1 MSELINVRSNRNNFR
16 RQLLATAS
24 ALTLMG
30 FMNGAQA
37 SDDTAPDHP
46 LVWIEL
52 GGQFDSE
59 IDPIQTWTPPNVPP
73 PLVQPTFQPFGK
85 MPRVGYDW
93 DGKVSV
99 QPDDSGWTFSAAI
112 QFGKAK
118 HGPKS
123 THDQDNPTG
132 LNSFYLPAPPTY
144 AFTDSQSVSKTS
156 HLILDFQAGKDLG
169 LGLFGGHGSSNINFG
184 IRMAQFTESARGTM
198 TAQVSAHGK
207 YNGGVGREG
216 DMHAAR
222 SFSGIGP
229 SIDWNASLPLIGSL
243 ANGIAFDWGANGAFL
258 FGRQKADVRLHT
270 KVSRYATF
278 LTTIPLPP
286 SPYNIA
292 HMTSRPSRRKQVIV
306 PNIGGFAGLSY
317 RMGGRGK
324 IALGYRADMFF
335 GAIDGG
341 IAARKSENV
350 GFYGP
355 FASVSIG
362 IGG

>member
-1 MSELINVRSNRNNFR
+1 MSELTQTCRAPQYLK

-37 SDDTAPDHP
+37 SDDTASDHP
-46 LVWIEL
+46 LVWLEL
-52 GGQFDSE
+52 GGQFDRE
-59 IDPIQTWTPPNVPP
+59 NDPTQTWTPPNIPP
-73 PLVQPTFQPFGK
+73 PLTQPTFEPFGR
-85 MPRVGYDW
+85 MPGVGYDW
-93 DGKVSV
+93 DGKVAIA
-99 QPDDSGWTFSAAI
+99 PDDSGWTFSAAI

-118 HGPKS
+118 RGPKS
-123 THDQDNPTG
+123 THDQANPTG
-132 LNSFYLPAPPTY
+132 FNGYSQPIPATY
-144 AFTDSQSVSKTS
+144 AFTNSHSLSDTS
-156 HLILDFQAGKDLG
+156 HLIVDFQAGKDLG
-169 LGLFGGHGSSNINFG
+169 LGLLGGHGGSSINFG
-184 IRMAQFTESARGTM
+184 IRMAQFREGARGTM
-198 TAQVSAHGK
+198 TAQASALHK
-207 YNGGVGREG
+207 YNAGVDHNA

-222 SFSGIGP
+222 SFSGVGP
-229 SIDWNASLPLIGSL
+229 SIDWKTSLPLTGSL
-243 ANGIAFDWGANGAFL
+243 ANGIALDWGANASML
-258 FGRQKADVRLHT
+258 FGRQKADVSLHT
-270 KVSRYATF
+270 EVLQYAAF
-278 LTTIPLPP
+278 ASSVPP
-286 SPYNIA
+286 ALLKHS
-292 HMTSRPSRRKQVIV
+292 TSAPSRRKQVIV

-341 IAARKSENV
+341 IATRKSENV